1 MTRFRP
7 CIDLHSGQVK
17 QIVGGTLSNT
27 SANLK
32 TNYVSEQPASFFAS
46 LYEEHALNGAHVI
59 MLGPG
64 NDEVAQ
70 EALRTWPGG
79 LQIGGGITADN
90 AKLWVERGAEKVI
103 VTSYLFPGARFSPD
117 RLEAVLEALD
127 HDTEKLV
134 IDLSC
139 RKKNGKW
146 IVAMNKWQT
155 PTDME
160 VNQGLTCCSFLLG
173 IADAHRQESITLLEP
188 RCSEF
193 LIHAADNEGLQRGID
208 EELVVRL
215 GEWCTK
221 PVTYAGGGRHLEDL
235 ELVKKL
241 SRGKVDL
248 TIGSALDIFGGNGV
262 SFDECSEWNKQQ
274 SRIDHL

>member
-90 AKLWVERGAEKVI
+90 AKLWVERGAEKV
-103 VTSYLFPGARFSPD
+103 
-117 RLEAVLEALD
+117 
-127 HDTEKLV
+127 
-134 IDLSC
+134 
-139 RKKNGKW
+139 
-146 IVAMNKWQT
+146 
-155 PTDME
+155 
-160 VNQGLTCCSFLLG
+160 
-173 IADAHRQESITLLEP
+173 RQ
-188 RCSEF
+188 
-193 LIHAADNEGLQRGID
+193 LQ
-208 EELVVRL
+208 
-215 GEWCTK
+215 
-221 PVTYAGGGRHLEDL
+221 
-235 ELVKKL
+235 
-241 SRGKVDL
+241 
-248 TIGSALDIFGGNGV
+248 SALKAEGSLLTRF
-262 SFDECSEWNKQQ
+262 F
-274 SRIDHL
+274 SRSS